1 MLLFT
6 LFMVLAD
13 STRAYAV
20 PVARAESLWV
30 TDAGEGTPVV
40 LIPGIF
46 GAAYGYRQ
54 VVPLLTERGYRAIV
68 IEPLG
73 IGQSAKPERA
83 NYSLEAQSERFEAVL
98 EYLGLAGAILVAH
111 STNASIAYRLA
122 YRRPDLVSGVV
133 SLEGGP
139 AERATTSGFRR
150 AMTFVPWIKWFGGV
164 KRVRSQVRKG
174 LIKASG
180 DTTWVTEAVVDGYT
194 AAARA
199 DLDATLKAFLAMA
212 ASKEPKKL
220 QPHLADIRCPVWLL
234 LGGAPHDAGP
244 SVQEV
249 ATLRLGL
256 ARLSV
261 DTIPGV
267 GHYIQEERPEAV
279 VWAVNRVVAAA
290 LPPRRDVGVPATG
303 SEWAP
308 PAAVSTLRPRI
319 APAERRW

>member
-1 MLLFT
+1 MLLLT
-6 LFMVLAD
+6 LFMLLAD

-20 PVARAESLWV
+20 PVAKAESLWV
-30 TDAGEGTPVV
+30 TDAGQGQPVV

-46 GAAYGYRQ
+46 GSAFGFRRVLPMLTRQ
-54 VVPLLTERGYRAIV
+54 GYRAMV

-73 IGQSAKPERA
+73 IGHSAKPQRA
-83 NYSLEAQSERFEAVL
+83 DYSLEAQSQRVESVL
-98 EYLGLAGAILVAH
+98 GQLGITGAILVAH

-164 KRVRSQVRKG
+164 KLIRKQIRKG

-180 DTTWVTEAVVDGYT
+180 DTTWITDDVVDGYT
-194 AAARA
+194 AAAQA
-199 DLDATLKAFLAMA
+199 DLDGTLKAFLGMA
-212 ASKEPKKL
+212 ASKEREKL
-220 QPHLADIRCPVWLL
+220 QPHLADIHCPVRLL

-244 SVQEV
+244 SAKEV
-249 ATLRLGL
+249 AALRTGVT
-256 ARLSV
+256 RLSV
-261 DTIPGV
+261 DTVPGV

-279 VWAVNRVVAAA
+279 VRAVERVVAAA
-290 LPPRRDVGVPATG
+290 FPARRAVGAPATPP
-303 SEWAP
+303 EWAP
-308 PAAVSTLRPRI
+308 PAAGSALPPQT

>member
-1 MLLFT
+1 
-6 LFMVLAD
+6 MVLAD
-13 STRAYAV
+13 STRAYSV

-30 TDAGEGTPVV
+30 TEAGEGTPVV

-139 AERATTSGFRR
+139 AERATTAGFRR
-150 AMTFVPWIKWFGGV
+150 AMTFVPWIKWLGGAKLIRRQIR
-164 KRVRSQVRKG
+164 KR
-174 LIKASG
+174 LIQASG
-180 DTTWVTEAVVDGYT
+180 DTTWVTDEVVDGYI
-194 AAARA
+194 AAAQA
-199 DLDATLKAFLAMA
+199 DLDGTLKAFLGMA
-212 ASKEPKKL
+212 GSKEPERL
-220 QPHLADIRCPVWLL
+220 QPRLLDIHCRVWLL
-234 LGGAPHDAGP
+234 LGGAPHDGGP
-244 SVQEV
+244 SNKEL
-249 ATLRLGL
+249 ATLRAGL
-256 ARLSV
+256 AGLSV
-261 DTIPGV
+261 DTLPGV

-279 VWAVNRVVAAA
+279 VRAVERVAAA
-290 LPPRRDVGVPATG
+290 LLAQRERGAPATRP
-303 SEWAP
+303 ERAP
-308 PAAVSTLRPRI
+308 PAAGSTRRSQT